1 MSSQDLAQCS
11 HVITGSFDHLLRVWR
26 VCNAER
32 IIPKA
37 ISASVCAPSFCDLLY
52 PSELQADGTVL
63 LLAMEPRCSLLV
75 GDAIIVYLA
84 GFGIIDAEA
93 GSKGCTSSANRCVFD
108 SSLEEIKRE
117 TGRQGEGGD
126 GIFCSRLA
134 CLEVM

>member
-1 MSSQDLAQCS
+1 MSSQDMAQCS

-37 ISASVCAPSFCDLLY
+37 ISASVCAPAFCDLLY
-52 PSELQADGTVL
+52 PNELQADGTVL

-84 GFGIIDAEA
+84 GFGVLDADA

-108 SSLEEIKRE
+108 QSLEERK
-117 TGRQGEGGD
+117 GERVRG
-126 GIFCSRLA
+126 
-134 CLEVM
+134 